1 MVGILGLIV
10 AIVCV
15 IALIWKNWHMA
26 IVSLAGALIVIAFNA
41 MDPVTTLS
49 EKFMTGM
56 SGFAGNWFLLFML
69 GAIFG
74 KVMGDSGASVGI
86 ANKMLKILGE
96 KSVVLVVMLTGL
108 VLSYGGIGTFIIAFS
123 LYPIA
128 VALFQKADIPKK
140 LIVATIMVCP
150 VTVCMA
156 MLPGSPST
164 QNLIP
169 AEFFGTSIYAAPV
182 IGIISSI
189 VVFIL
194 DYLFYSWVVKRC
206 AARGEQFV
214 SAYLFLNWQ
223 IKKAKAA
230 GEHFVASPGEDI
242 MDLNAVDEGKTPSVG
257 ACFAPIVVLLV
268 LMFGIQSMT
277 SIPSSYAVAIA
288 MTCAIIVGCV
298 LYRDRLNVKEAVSNG
313 AGGGLSSLIA
323 TSSIMGF
330 GSVVSAS
337 PAYESITTA
346 LVNMQANP
354 LITALVSINVIAAIT
369 GSSAGGLNIF
379 LSSMGEYL
387 AASGLNMSML
397 HRVVCIASSGFD
409 AMPHASGMVVCNQ
422 IAKTSQKDTYKYVFI
437 TCAIMPFCCAI
448 LACIIGTLG
457 IV

>member
-169 AEFFGTSIYAAPV
+169 TQYFGTTAYAGATLGL
-182 IGIISSI
+182 ICSAIM
-189 VVFIL
+189 
-194 DYLFYSWVVKRC
+194 
-206 AARGEQFV
+206 FV
-214 SAYLFLNWQ
+214 SAYLFLNCQ

>member
-169 AEFFGTSIYAAPV
+169 TQYFGTTAYAGATLGL
-182 IGIISSI
+182 ICSAIM
-189 VVFIL
+189 
-194 DYLFYSWVVKRC
+194 
-206 AARGEQFV
+206 FV

-223 IKKAKAA
+223 IKKEKAA

>member
-1 MVGILGLIV
+1 MLGIVGLIV
-10 AIVCV
+10 AIICV

-41 MDPVTTLS
+41 MDPITTLS

-86 ANKMLKILGE
+86 ANKMLKLLGE

-169 AEFFGTSIYAAPV
+169 TQFFGTTAYAGAT
-182 IGIISSI
+182 IGIICA
-189 VVFIL
+189 VVMF
-194 DYLFYSWVVKRC
+194 
-206 AARGEQFV
+206 AA
-214 SAYLFLNWQ
+214 AYLYLNWQ
-223 IKKAKAA
+223 IRKAKTA

-242 MDLNAVDEGKTPSVG
+242 MDLSAVEEGKTPAIG
-257 ACFAPIVVLLV
+257 ACFAPIIVLLV

-288 MTCAIIVGCV
+288 MTAAIIVGCV
-298 LYRDRLNVKEAVSNG
+298 LYRDRLPIKDVVSAG
-313 AGGGLSSLIA
+313 AAGGLSSLIA

-346 LVNMQANP
+346 LVNMKANP
-354 LITALVSINVIAAIT
+354 LVTALVSINVIAAIT

-379 LSSMGEYL
+379 LNSMGEYL

-422 IAKTSQKDTYKYVFI
+422 IAKTSQKDTYKHVFI

-448 LACIIGTLG
+448 LACILGTLG

>member
-1 MVGILGLIV
+1 MVGILGLII
-10 AIVCV
+10 AIACV
-15 IALIWKNWHMA
+15 IAMIWKNWHMA
-26 IVSLAGALIVIAFNA
+26 IVSLAGAFIVILFNGMA
-41 MDPVTTLS
+41 PVETLT

-56 SGFAGNWFLLFML
+56 SGFAGSWFLLFML

-86 ANKMLKILGE
+86 ANRMLKLLGE

-140 LIVATIMVCP
+140 LIVAAIMVCP

-169 AEFFGTSIYAAPV
+169 TDYFGTTAYAGAV
-182 IGIISSI
+182 IGIICS
-189 VVFIL
+189 VVM
-194 DYLFYSWVVKRC
+194 
-206 AARGEQFV
+206 FV

-223 IKKAKAA
+223 IKKAK
-230 GEHFVASPGEDI
+230 GEHFAASPGEDI
-242 MDLNAVDEGKTPSVG
+242 MDLSAVDQGKTPSTG
-257 ACFAPIVVLLV
+257 ACFAPILVLLV
-268 LMFGIQSMT
+268 LMFGIQSLT
-277 SIPSSYAVAIA
+277 SIPSSYAVSLA
-288 MTCAIIVGCV
+288 MACAIVVGCV
-298 LYRDRLNVKEAVSNG
+298 LYRTRLNVKDVVSNG
-313 AGGGLSSLIA
+313 ASGGLGSLIA

-330 GSVVSAS
+330 GAVVSAS
-337 PAYESITTA
+337 PAYTSITGA
-346 LVNMQANP
+346 LVNMNANP
-354 LITALVSINVIAAIT
+354 LVTALISINVIAAIT

-379 LSSMGEYL
+379 LGSMGEYL
-387 AASGLNMSML
+387 AASGLNTAML

-437 TCAIMPFCCAI
+437 CCAIMPFCCAI
-448 LACIIGTLG
+448 LASILGTIG

>member
-1 MVGILGLIV
+1 
-10 AIVCV
+10 
-15 IALIWKNWHMA
+15 
-26 IVSLAGALIVIAFNA
+26 
-41 MDPVTTLS
+41 
-49 EKFMTGM
+49 
-56 SGFAGNWFLLFML
+56 
-69 GAIFG
+69 
-74 KVMGDSGASVGI
+74 
-86 ANKMLKILGE
+86 
-96 KSVVLVVMLTGL
+96 
-108 VLSYGGIGTFIIAFS
+108 
-123 LYPIA
+123 
-128 VALFQKADIPKK
+128 
-140 LIVATIMVCP
+140 
-150 VTVCMA
+150 
-156 MLPGSPST
+156 
-164 QNLIP
+164 
-169 AEFFGTSIYAAPV
+169 
-182 IGIISSI
+182 
-189 VVFIL
+189 
-194 DYLFYSWVVKRC
+194 
-206 AARGEQFV
+206 
-214 SAYLFLNWQ
+214 
-223 IKKAKAA
+223 
-230 GEHFVASPGEDI
+230 

>member
-1 MVGILGLIV
+1 MGILGLIV
-10 AIVCV
+10 AIAVV
-15 IALIWKNWHMA
+15 VALIWNKWHMA
-26 IVSLAGALIVIAFNA
+26 IVSLIGAIVVIAFNM
-41 MDPVTTLS
+41 MDPVTALTDT
-49 EKFMTGM
+49 FMGGM
-56 SGFAGNWFLLFML
+56 SGFAANWFLLFML
-69 GAIFG
+69 GSIFG

-86 ANKMLKILGE
+86 ANNLLKLLGE
-96 KSVVLVVMLTGL
+96 KYVVLIIMLTGL

-169 AEFFGTSIYAAPV
+169 TTYFGTTAYAGAA
-182 IGIISSI
+182 IGIICSI
-189 VVFIL
+189 IMF
-194 DYLFYSWVVKRC
+194 
-206 AARGEQFV
+206 AA
-214 SAYLFLNWQ
+214 AYLFLNWQ
-223 IKKAKAA
+223 IKKAKAN
-230 GEHFVASPGEDI
+230 GEHFAASEGEEI
-242 MDLNAVDEGKTPSVG
+242 MDLNEADSGKTPSIG
-257 ACFAPIVVLLV
+257 ACYAPIIVLLV
-268 LMFGIQSMT
+268 FMFGLQKLTAM
-277 SIPSSYAVAIA
+277 PANFAVACA
-288 MTCAIIVGCV
+288 MTLAILVGSF
-298 LYRDRLNVKEAVSNG
+298 LYRDKLKVQSVISDGA
-313 AGGGLSSLIA
+313 AGGLGSLIA
-323 TSSIMGF
+323 TSAIMGF

-337 PAYESITTA
+337 PAYNVVTEA
-346 LVNMQANP
+346 LVNLNIGP
-354 LITALVSINVIAAIT
+354 LGTALVSINVIAAIT

-387 AASGLNMSML
+387 ASAGLNTSML

-422 IAKTSQKDTYKYVFI
+422 IAKTSQRDTYKYVFI

-448 LACIIGTLG
+448 LACILGTIG

>member
-1 MVGILGLIV
+1 MLGILGIIL

-15 IALIWKNWHMA
+15 ITLIWKNWHMA
-26 IVSLAGALIVIAFNA
+26 IVSLAGALIVILFNG
-41 MDPVTTLS
+41 MNPVTALS
-49 EKFMTGM
+49 DYFMTGM
-56 SGFAGNWFLLFML
+56 ADFAGNWFLLFML

-86 ANKMLKILGE
+86 ANRMLKLLGK
-96 KSVVLVVMLTGL
+96 KSVVLVIMLTGL

-128 VALFQKADIPKK
+128 VALFQNADIPKK

-169 AEFFGTSIYAAPV
+169 TTYFNTTVYAGPR
-182 IGIISSI
+182 IGIICAVI
-189 VVFIL
+189 MFI
-194 DYLFYSWVVKRC
+194 
-206 AARGEQFV
+206 
-214 SAYLFLNWQ
+214 SAYLYLNWQ
-223 IKKAKAA
+223 VKKARAA

-242 MDLNAVDEGKTPSVG
+242 RSLDAAEGKDAIPTA
-257 ACFAPIVVLLV
+257 ACFAPILVLLV
-268 LMFGIQSMT
+268 LMFALQMLT
-277 SIPSSYAVAIA
+277 DIPSSYAVSVAMAAAIL
-288 MTCAIIVGCV
+288 VGCI
-298 LYRDRLNVKEAVSNG
+298 LYRDHLNIKDAISNG
-313 AGGGLSSLIA
+313 ASGGLSSLIA

-330 GSVVSAS
+330 GSVVSDS
-337 PAYESITTA
+337 PAYSSITNA
-346 LVNMQANP
+346 LVNMNANP
-354 LITALVSINVIAAIT
+354 LVTALISINVIAAIT

-379 LSSMGEYL
+379 LSSMGDYL
-387 AASGLNMSML
+387 AASGLNLSML

-422 IAKTSQKDTYKYVFI
+422 IAHTSQRDTYKYVFV
-437 TCAIMPFCCAI
+437 TCAVMPFCCAI
-448 LACIIGTLG
+448 LACILGTMG

>member
-86 ANKMLKILGE
+86 ANKMLKLLGE
-96 KSVVLVVMLTGL
+96 KSVVLVIMLTGL

-169 AEFFGTSIYAAPV
+169 TQYFGTTAYAGASIGLICSV
-182 IGIISSI
+182 IM
-189 VVFIL
+189 F
-194 DYLFYSWVVKRC
+194 
-206 AARGEQFV
+206 A

-223 IKKAKAA
+223 IKKAKAG

-268 LMFGIQSMT
+268 LMFGIQSLT

-346 LVNMQANP
+346 LVNMHTNP

>member
-1 MVGILGLIV
+1 MFGVLGLIV

-41 MDPVTTLS
+41 LDPVTTLS

-86 ANKMLKILGE
+86 ANKMLKLLGE
-96 KSVVLVVMLTGL
+96 KSVVLVIMLTGL

-169 AEFFGTSIYAAPV
+169 TQYFGTTAYAGASIGLICSV
-182 IGIISSI
+182 IM
-189 VVFIL
+189 F
-194 DYLFYSWVVKRC
+194 
-206 AARGEQFV
+206 A

-257 ACFAPIVVLLV
+257 ACFAPIIVLLV
-268 LMFGIQSMT
+268 LMFGIQSLT

-298 LYRDRLNVKEAVSNG
+298 LYKDRLNIKEAVSNG

-346 LVNMQANP
+346 LV
-354 LITALVSINVIAAIT
+354 SIIVIAAIT

>member
-169 AEFFGTSIYAAPV
+169 TQYFGTTAYAGATLGL
-182 IGIISSI
+182 ICSAIM
-189 VVFIL
+189 
-194 DYLFYSWVVKRC
+194 
-206 AARGEQFV
+206 FV
-214 SAYLFLNWQ
+214 SAYLFLNRQ

-230 GEHFVASPGEDI
+230 GEHFVASPGENI

>member
-169 AEFFGTSIYAAPV
+169 TQYFGTTAYAGATLGL
-182 IGIISSI
+182 ICSAIM
-189 VVFIL
+189 
-194 DYLFYSWVVKRC
+194 
-206 AARGEQFV
+206 FV

-223 IKKAKAA
+223 IKKRK
-230 GEHFVASPGEDI
+230 
-242 MDLNAVDEGKTPSVG
+242 
-257 ACFAPIVVLLV
+257 
-268 LMFGIQSMT
+268 Q
-277 SIPSSYAVAIA
+277 
-288 MTCAIIVGCV
+288 
-298 LYRDRLNVKEAVSNG
+298 R
-313 AGGGLSSLIA
+313 
-323 TSSIMGF
+323 
-330 GSVVSAS
+330 
-337 PAYESITTA
+337 
-346 LVNMQANP
+346 
-354 LITALVSINVIAAIT
+354 VSILWQARA
-369 GSSAGGLNIF
+369 
-379 LSSMGEYL
+379 
-387 AASGLNMSML
+387 
-397 HRVVCIASSGFD
+397 R
-409 AMPHASGMVVCNQ
+409 
-422 IAKTSQKDTYKYVFI
+422 
-437 TCAIMPFCCAI
+437 I
-448 LACIIGTLG
+448 LWI
-457 IV
+457 

>member
-1 MVGILGLIV
+1 MLGILGLII

-26 IVSLAGALIVIAFNA
+26 IVSLAGALIVIIFNG
-41 MDPVTTLS
+41 MNPVAVLS
-49 EKFMTGM
+49 EKFMGGM
-56 SGFAGNWFLLFML
+56 AGFAGNWFLLFML

-86 ANKMLKILGE
+86 ANKMLKLLGE

-169 AEFFGTSIYAAPV
+169 TTYFNTTAYAGAKMGILCSV
-182 IGIISSI
+182 IM
-189 VVFIL
+189 F
-194 DYLFYSWVVKRC
+194 
-206 AARGEQFV
+206 AA
-214 SAYLFLNWQ
+214 AYLYLNWQ
-223 IKKAKAA
+223 IKKARAN
-230 GEHFVASPGEDI
+230 GEHFIASPGEDI
-242 MDLNAVDEGKTPSVG
+242 MDLSAVEEGKTPSVG
-257 ACFAPIVVLLV
+257 ACFVPIVVLLV
-268 LMFGIQSMT
+268 LMFGIQSLT
-277 SIPSSYAVAIA
+277 DIASSYAVALA
-288 MTCAIIVGCV
+288 MACAIVVGCI
-298 LYRDRLNVKEAVSNG
+298 LYRDRLNIKDVVSNG
-313 AGGGLSSLIA
+313 AAGGLGSLIA

-337 PAYESITTA
+337 PAYTSITTA
-346 LVNMQANP
+346 LVNMNANP
-354 LITALVSINVIAAIT
+354 LITALISINVIAAIT

-379 LSSMGEYL
+379 LGSMGEYL
-387 AASGLNMSML
+387 AASGLNTAML

-437 TCAIMPFCCAI
+437 CCAIMLFCCAI
-448 LACIIGTLG
+448 LACIFGTIG
-457 IV
+457 II

>member
-1 MVGILGLIV
+1 MFGILGLIV
-10 AIVCV
+10 AIACV
-15 IALIWKNWHMA
+15 IAMIWKNWHMA
-26 IVSLAGALIVIAFNA
+26 IVSLAGALIVILFNGMA
-41 MDPVTTLS
+41 PVETLS
-49 EKFMTGM
+49 ENFMTGM
-56 SGFAGNWFLLFML
+56 SGFAGSWFLLFML

-86 ANKMLKILGE
+86 ANRMLKLLGE

-156 MLPGSPST
+156 MRPGSPST

-169 AEFFGTSIYAAPV
+169 TTYFNTTAYAGAT
-182 IGIISSI
+182 IGLICS
-189 VVFIL
+189 VVM
-194 DYLFYSWVVKRC
+194 
-206 AARGEQFV
+206 FV

-223 IKKAKAA
+223 IKKSKAN
-230 GEHFVASPGEDI
+230 GEHFAASPGEDI
-242 MDLNAVDEGKTPSVG
+242 MDLSAVDEGKTPSTA
-257 ACFAPIVVLLV
+257 ACFAPIIVLLV
-268 LMFGIQSMT
+268 LMFGIQSLT
-277 SIPSSYAVAIA
+277 SIPSSYAVSLA
-288 MTCAIIVGCV
+288 MACAIIVGCI
-298 LYRDRLNVKEAVSNG
+298 LYRNRLDVKEAVSGG
-313 AGGGLSSLIA
+313 ASGGLGSLIA

-330 GSVVSAS
+330 GAVVSAS
-337 PAYESITTA
+337 PAYTRITGA
-346 LVNMQANP
+346 LVNMNADP

-379 LSSMGEYL
+379 LDSMGGYL
-387 AASGLNMSML
+387 AASGLNTAML

-437 TCAIMPFCCAI
+437 CCAIMPFCCAI
-448 LACIIGTLG
+448 LASVLGMIG
-457 IV
+457 VV

>member
-1 MVGILGLIV
+1 MLGIVGLIV
-10 AIVCV
+10 AIICV

-41 MDPVTTLS
+41 MDPIATLS

-86 ANKMLKILGE
+86 ANKMLKLLGE

-169 AEFFGTSIYAAPV
+169 TQFFGTTAYAGAT
-182 IGIISSI
+182 IGII
-189 VVFIL
+189 
-194 DYLFYSWVVKRC
+194 C
-206 AARGEQFV
+206 AIIMFTA
-214 SAYLFLNWQ
+214 AYLYLNWQ

-242 MDLNAVDEGKTPSVG
+242 MDLSAVDEGKTPSIG
-257 ACFAPIVVLLV
+257 ACFAPIL
-268 LMFGIQSMT
+268 
-277 SIPSSYAVAIA
+277 
-288 MTCAIIVGCV
+288 
-298 LYRDRLNVKEAVSNG
+298 
-313 AGGGLSSLIA
+313 
-323 TSSIMGF
+323 
-330 GSVVSAS
+330 VVSAS

-346 LVNMQANP
+346 LVNMKANP
-354 LITALVSINVIAAIT
+354 LVTALVSINVIAAIT

-379 LSSMGEYL
+379 LNSMGEYL

-422 IAKTSQKDTYKYVFI
+422 IAKTSQKDTYKHVFI

-448 LACIIGTLG
+448 LACILGTMG

>member
-1 MVGILGLIV
+1 MLGVLGLIV

-26 IVSLAGALIVIAFNA
+26 IVSLAGALIVILFNG
-41 MDPVTTLS
+41 MNPVETLS
-49 EKFMTGM
+49 SSFMSGM

-86 ANKMLKILGE
+86 ANRMLKLLGE

-169 AEFFGTSIYAAPV
+169 TTYFNTTAYAGAK
-182 IGIISSI
+182 IGIICSVI
-189 VVFIL
+189 M
-194 DYLFYSWVVKRC
+194 
-206 AARGEQFV
+206 FV
-214 SAYLFLNWQ
+214 SAYLYLNWQ
-223 IKKAKAA
+223 IKKAKAN
-230 GEHFVASPGEDI
+230 GEHFVASPGENI
-242 MDLNAVDEGKTPSVG
+242 MDLSAVDEGKTPSTA
-257 ACFAPIVVLLV
+257 ACFTPIVVLLV
-268 LMFGIQSMT
+268 LMFGIQSFT
-277 SIPSSYAVAIA
+277 SIPSSYAVALA
-288 MTCAIIVGCV
+288 MACAIVVGCV
-298 LYRDRLNVKEAVSNG
+298 LYKDRLNIQDAVSNG
-313 AGGGLSSLIA
+313 AAGGLGSLIA

-337 PAYESITTA
+337 PAYTSITDA
-346 LVNMQANP
+346 LVNMNANP
-354 LITALVSINVIAAIT
+354 LITALISINVIAAIT

-379 LSSMGEYL
+379 LGSMGEYL
-387 AASGLNMSML
+387 AASGLNTAML

-437 TCAIMPFCCAI
+437 CCAIMPFCCAI
-448 LACIIGTLG
+448 LACILGTIG
-457 IV
+457 II

>member
-1 MVGILGLIV
+1 MGILGLIV
-10 AIVCV
+10 AIAVV
-15 IALIWKNWHMA
+15 VALIWNKWHMA
-26 IVSLAGALIVIAFNA
+26 IVSLIGAIVVIAFNM
-41 MDPVTTLS
+41 MDPVTALTDT
-49 EKFMTGM
+49 FMGGM
-56 SGFAGNWFLLFML
+56 SGFAANWFLLFML
-69 GAIFG
+69 GSIFG

-86 ANKMLKILGE
+86 ANNLLKLLGE
-96 KSVVLVVMLTGL
+96 KYVVLIIMLTGL

-169 AEFFGTSIYAAPV
+169 TTYFGTTAYAGAA
-182 IGIISSI
+182 IGIICSI
-189 VVFIL
+189 IMF
-194 DYLFYSWVVKRC
+194 
-206 AARGEQFV
+206 AA
-214 SAYLFLNWQ
+214 AYLFLNWQ
-223 IKKAKAA
+223 IKKAKAN
-230 GEHFVASPGEDI
+230 GEHFAASEGEEI
-242 MDLNAVDEGKTPSVG
+242 MDLNEAYSGKTPSIG
-257 ACFAPIVVLLV
+257 ACYAPIIVLLV
-268 LMFGIQSMT
+268 FMFGLQKLTAM
-277 SIPSSYAVAIA
+277 PANFAVACA
-288 MTCAIIVGCV
+288 MTLAILAGSF
-298 LYRDRLNVKEAVSNG
+298 LYRDKLKVQSVISDGA
-313 AGGGLSSLIA
+313 AGGLGSLIA
-323 TSSIMGF
+323 TSAIMGF

-337 PAYESITTA
+337 PAYNVVTEA
-346 LVNMQANP
+346 LVNLNIGP
-354 LITALVSINVIAAIT
+354 LGTALVSINVIAAIT

-387 AASGLNMSML
+387 ASAGLNTSML

-422 IAKTSQKDTYKYVFI
+422 IAKTSQRDTYKYVFI

-448 LACIIGTLG
+448 LACILGTIG

>member
-1 MVGILGLIV
+1 MLGILSLV
-10 AIVCV
+10 LAIACV
-15 IALIWKNWHMA
+15 ITLIWKNWHMA
-26 IVSLAGALIVIAFNA
+26 IVSLAGALIVILLNG
-41 MDPVTTLS
+41 MDPVTSLS

-86 ANKMLKILGE
+86 ANKMLKLLGE

-169 AEFFGTSIYAAPV
+169 TTYFGTTAYAGAT
-182 IGIISSI
+182 IGIICSVI
-189 VVFIL
+189 MF
-194 DYLFYSWVVKRC
+194 
-206 AARGEQFV
+206 A
-214 SAYLFLNWQ
+214 SAYLYLNYQ
-223 IKKAKAA
+223 IKKAKQN
-230 GEHFVASPGEDI
+230 GEHFVASEGEDI
-242 MDLNAVDEGKTPSVG
+242 MDLSAVDEGKTPSIG
-257 ACFAPIVVLLV
+257 ACFAPIIVLLA
-268 LMFGIQSMT
+268 LMFGIQFT
-277 SIPSSYAVAIA
+277 TEIPSTYAVAIA
-288 MTCAIIVGCV
+288 MTAAIIVGCV
-298 LYRDRLNVKEAVSNG
+298 LYKDRLNIKQVVSNG
-313 AGGGLSSLIA
+313 ASGGLGSLIA

-330 GSVVSAS
+330 GAVVSAS
-337 PAYESITTA
+337 PAYERITTA
-346 LVNMQANP
+346 LVNMNANP
-354 LITALVSINVIAAIT
+354 LITALISINVIAAIT

-379 LSSMGEYL
+379 LGSMGDYL
-387 AASGLNMSML
+387 AASSLNLSML

-448 LACIIGTLG
+448 FACILGTIG
-457 IV
+457 II